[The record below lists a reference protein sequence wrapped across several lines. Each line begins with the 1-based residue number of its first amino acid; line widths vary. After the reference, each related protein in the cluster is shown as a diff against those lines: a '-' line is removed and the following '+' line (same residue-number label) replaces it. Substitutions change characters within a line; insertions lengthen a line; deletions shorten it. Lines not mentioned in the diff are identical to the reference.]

1 MKIFCEIMAEE
12 KHLVLFQIVS
22 AGQNGAELGSDEEQ
36 IVYLLYAI
44 HDVQHNK
51 VKGIFFF
58 TLHFGKFF
66 FSCNFSY
73 NLLNQ

>member
-1 MKIFCEIMAEE
+1 MAEE

-51 VKGIFFF
+51 VNEYFYFHAAFWKVFFLQFF
-58 TLHFGKFF
+58 T
-66 FSCNFSY
+66 
-73 NLLNQ
+73 

>member
-1 MKIFCEIMAEE
+1 MAEE

-51 VKGIFFF
+51 VNEYYFFF
-58 TLHFGKFF
+58 HVAFWKFF
-66 FSCNFSY
+66 FCNFSY

>member
-1 MKIFCEIMAEE
+1 MAEE

-58 TLHFGKFF
+58 SRCILESFF
-66 FSCNFSY
+66 CNFSY

>member
-1 MKIFCEIMAEE
+1 MSEE

-22 AGQNGAELGSDEEQ
+22 AGQNGVELGSDEEQ

-51 VKGIFFF
+51 VKGILFFSRCILESFFF
-58 TLHFGKFF
+58 FAIFHII
-66 FSCNFSY
+66 Y
-73 NLLNQ
+73 

>member
-1 MKIFCEIMAEE
+1 MAEE

-51 VKGIFFF
+51 VNEY
-58 TLHFGKFF
+58 FF
-66 FSCNFSY
+66 FSRCILESFFFFCNFSH
-73 NLLNQ
+73 NWLNQ

>member
-1 MKIFCEIMAEE
+1 MAEE

-51 VKGIFFF
+51 VNEYFYFHAVFWKVFFF
-58 TLHFGKFF
+58 FFHF
-66 FSCNFSY
+66 SHDSQ
-73 NLLNQ
+73 NQ

>member
-1 MKIFCEIMAEE
+1 MSEE

-22 AGQNGAELGSDEEQ
+22 AGQNGVELGSDEEQ

-51 VKGIFFF
+51 VKRNIFFHVAF
-58 TLHFGKFF
+58 WKVFF
-66 FSCNFSY
+66 LCNFSY

>member
-1 MKIFCEIMAEE
+1 MAEE

-51 VKGIFFF
+51 VKGFFF
-58 TLHFGKFF
+58 HVAFWKVFF
-66 FSCNFSY
+66 LQFFI
-73 NLLNQ
+73 

>member
-1 MKIFCEIMAEE
+1 MAEE

-51 VKGIFFF
+51 V
-58 TLHFGKFF
+58 
-66 FSCNFSY
+66 N
-73 NLLNQ
+73 

>member
-1 MKIFCEIMAEE
+1 MAEE

-51 VKGIFFF
+51 VNGTFFF
-58 TLHFGKFF
+58 FHVAFWKVFPLQFF
-66 FSCNFSY
+66 I
-73 NLLNQ
+73 

>member
-1 MKIFCEIMAEE
+1 MEE
-12 KHLVLFQIVS
+12 KHLVLFQLVS

-51 VKGIFFF
+51 VNWFFHF
-58 TLHFGKFF
+58 TTWLTRFLIWSQQF
-66 FSCNFSY
+66 C
-73 NLLNQ
+73 

>member
-1 MKIFCEIMAEE
+1 MAEE

-51 VKGIFFF
+51 VKGTFFF
-58 TLHFGKFF
+58 HVAFWKVFL
-66 FSCNFSY
+66 CNFSY

>member
-1 MKIFCEIMAEE
+1 MAEE

-51 VKGIFFF
+51 VNEF
-58 TLHFGKFF
+58 FF
-66 FSCNFSY
+66 FSLCILESFFAIFHMG

>member
-1 MKIFCEIMAEE
+1 MAEE

-22 AGQNGAELGSDEEQ
+22 AGQNGVELGSDEEQ

-58 TLHFGKFF
+58 HVAFWKVFF
-66 FSCNFSY
+66 CNFSY

>member
-1 MKIFCEIMAEE
+1 MAEE

-51 VKGIFFF
+51 VNEYFFF
-58 TLHFGKFF
+58 HVVFWKVFF
-66 FSCNFSY
+66 FAIFHIIR
-73 NLLNQ
+73 

>member
-1 MKIFCEIMAEE
+1 MAEE

-51 VKGIFFF
+51 VKG
-58 TLHFGKFF
+58 FF
-66 FSCNFSY
+66 FSRCILESFFFFFCNLSY
-73 NLLNQ
+73 DLMNQIVE

>member
-1 MKIFCEIMAEE
+1 MAEE

-22 AGQNGAELGSDEEQ
+22 AGQNGVELGSDEEQ

-58 TLHFGKFF
+58 QVAFWKVFF
-66 FSCNFSY
+66 WAIFHIIC
-73 NLLNQ
+73 

>member
-1 MKIFCEIMAEE
+1 MEE
-12 KHLVLFQIVS
+12 KHLVLFQVVS

-51 VKGIFFF
+51 VIFFSLWKVF
-58 TLHFGKFF
+58 AKKIL
-66 FSCNFSY
+66 FSP
-73 NLLNQ
+73 LN

>member
-1 MKIFCEIMAEE
+1 MAEE

-51 VKGIFFF
+51 VNEYFFF

-66 FSCNFSY
+66 LQFFIWVIC
-73 NLLNQ
+73 